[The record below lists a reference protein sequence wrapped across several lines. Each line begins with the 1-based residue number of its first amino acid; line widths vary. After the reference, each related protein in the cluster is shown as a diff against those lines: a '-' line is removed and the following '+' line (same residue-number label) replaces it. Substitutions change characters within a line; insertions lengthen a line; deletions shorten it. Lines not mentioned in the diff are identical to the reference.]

1 MCGTGVQN
9 RADGRALPSP
19 AVRARP
25 LDGVTVVEL
34 AGIGPVPFAGMLLA
48 DLGADVVRV
57 DRPATVAA
65 ADPASPPQDP
75 MARGKRSIG
84 VDLKHPDG
92 VTTVLRLAA
101 GADVLIEGLRPG
113 VTERLG
119 VGPEPCHA
127 ANPALV
133 YGRMTGWGQEGPL
146 AAEAGHDITY
156 LAVAGVLGHIGRA
169 GAPPTP
175 PINLVADFGGGANLL
190 VVGVLAALFD
200 AGRTGRGTVVDAAMV
215 DGAALLMAPFWAAW
229 ASGFWQEERG
239 TNLLDSGAYFYDAY
253 ECADGGHVAVG
264 AIEPQFHAA
273 LLRGLGLDGAG
284 DLPDQMDRDAWPAMK
299 ERLAAIFRTRPRDEW
314 VEVFVGTDACVAPV
328 LTMGEAARHPH
339 LGARRTIVEA
349 GGVPQPAPAPRV
361 GGPLPLPG
369 PPVVPGQHTDEV
381 LSGLGVSQD
390 EVARLRQAGAV
401 A

>member
-1 MCGTGVQN
+1 M
-9 RADGRALPSP
+9 R
-19 AVRARP
+19 
-25 LDGVTVVEL
+25 VVEL

-65 ADPASPPQDP
+65 ADPARPSQDP
-75 MARGKRSIG
+75 MARGKRSVG

-92 VTTVLRLAA
+92 VATVLRLVA
-101 GADVLIEGLRPG
+101 GADVLVEGFRPG

-119 VGPEPCHA
+119 VGPEQCLA
-127 ANPALV
+127 ANPRLV

-146 AAEAGHDITY
+146 AADAGHDITY

-200 AGRTGRGTVVDAAMV
+200 AGRTGKGAVVDAAMV
-215 DGAALLMAPFWAAW
+215 DGAALLMAPFFAAR
-229 ASGFWQEERG
+229 ASGFWRDERG
-239 TNLLDSGAYFYDAY
+239 TNMLDSGAYFYDAY
-253 ECADGGHVAVG
+253 ECADGRYVAVG

-273 LLRGLGLDGAG
+273 LLEGLALAGAD

-299 ERLAAIFRTRPRDEW
+299 ERLAGLFRARTRDDW
-314 VEVFVGTDACVAPV
+314 VAAFAGTDACVAPV
-328 LTMGEAARHPH
+328 LTMEEAARHPH
-339 LGARRTIVEA
+339 LEARGTVVEA

-361 GGPLPLPG
+361 GGALPLPG
-369 PPVVPGQHTDEV
+369 PPVVAGRDTDDVLADLGLSPDEV
-381 LSGLGVSQD
+381 D
-390 EVARLRQAGAV
+390 RLRRSGAV